1 MSSIGRKNSGTTDDE
16 SIDPNTSN
24 PSKLKYTITSS
35 VSLSSS
41 KNSLTTCEVG
51 DIEVKYDIPR
61 TEYDLIMNS
70 DELKSN
76 DFVNEFVNIFKDDFS
91 KIFKQIPANPKTKKP
106 AMTSLEVCVPR
117 KCNDGSH
124 PINIKSLTKID
135 ERFKDPF
142 DVYVCASPGIYQEDN
157 DNEKQCKN
165 GGGYMEIDKELGMC
179 IDLPKYYFKNFQ

>member
-1 MSSIGRKNSGTTDDE
+1 MSLIGKKISGATEDDP
-16 SIDPNTSN
+16 DTSN

-51 DIEVKYDIPR
+51 DIEVKYEIPR

-76 DFVNEFVNIFKDDFS
+76 DFVNVFKDDFS

-135 ERFKDPF
+135 ERFKDPI
-142 DVYVCASPGIYQEDN
+142 DIYICASPGMYQEDN

-165 GGGYMEIDKELGMC
+165 GGGYMQVGKELGMC
-179 IDLPKYYFKNFQ
+179 LDLPKYYFKNLQ

>member
-1 MSSIGRKNSGTTDDE
+1 MSSAPD
-16 SIDPNTSN
+16 TSN
-24 PSKLKYTITSS
+24 RSKLKYPLTSS

-51 DIEVKYDIPR
+51 DIEVKYEIPI

-76 DFVNEFVNIFKDDFS
+76 KFVNIFKDDFS

-124 PINIKSLTKID
+124 PINIKSLTKIN
-135 ERFKDPF
+135 ERFDPI
-142 DVYVCASPGIYQEDN
+142 DIYVCASPGIYQEDN
-157 DNEKQCKN
+157 DNKKQCKN
-165 GGGYMEIDKELGMC
+165 GGQYVNFDHDSIGILNDNVMGMC